1 MANKKLIPFS
11 WLPGSWGLKGET
23 FERAK
28 IEYEL
33 QGLEKDIALSH
44 LGLET
49 DEDKAVAEAKVLLD
63 AEEITSSEHD
73 KRVASATKSPW
84 VEVKKMEVHPEDVKQ
99 GYMELDWNE
108 EFVAMLQEQGYVGK
122 SDEDVVNKWFNDIC
136 RTVLLQELED
146 TDFGMEEMDGSDV
159 VRMAPAPLEEDDE

>member
-1 MANKKLIPFS
+1 MANKLIPFK

-23 FERAK
+23 FDRAK

-33 QGLEKDIALSH
+33 EGLEKKIALSG

-49 DEDKAVAEAKVLLD
+49 EEDKAVAEADVLL
-63 AEEITSSEHD
+63 AEQEITESEHG
-73 KRVASATKSPW
+73 KRVAEVTKQPW
-84 VEVKKMEVHPEDVKQ
+84 VEVKKMEVHPDDVKQ

-108 EFVAMLQEQGYVGK
+108 QFVSMLQEQGYVGK

-136 RTVLLQELED
+136 RTVLMQEHAD
-146 TDFGMEEMDGSDV
+146 QDFGMEAMDGSDV
-159 VRMAPAPLEEDDE
+159 VRMAPQEQGDE